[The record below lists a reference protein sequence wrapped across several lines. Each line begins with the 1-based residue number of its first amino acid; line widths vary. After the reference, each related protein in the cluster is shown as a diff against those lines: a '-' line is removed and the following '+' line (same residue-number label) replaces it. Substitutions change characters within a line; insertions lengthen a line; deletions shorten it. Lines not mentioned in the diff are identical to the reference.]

1 MLPEV
6 GSADYKG
13 AHTWDEVCA
22 HLPAAVAAVREA
34 MGFNVPEG
42 AEQAAAYK
50 AAVCAALDVDA
61 AYGFSDGIGE
71 GLQSM
76 TVGSFSASMGQQQGA
91 QASAYEQDMRR
102 AIQREL
108 SGTGLLYQGLG

>member
-34 MGFNVPEG
+34 IGFNVPEG
-42 AEQAAAYK
+42 EEQVAAYK
-50 AAVCAALDVDA
+50 AAVCAALDVNA
-61 AYGFSDGIGE
+61 AYGFSGGVAE

-76 TVGSFSASMGQQQGA
+76 TLGSFSVTLGQQDGQ
-91 QASAYEQDMRR
+91 SAYEQDMQR
-102 AIQREL
+102 AIRREL
-108 SGTGLLYQGLG
+108 SGTGLLCQRLG

>member
-6 GSADYKG
+6 GSADYRG

-22 HLPAAVAAVREA
+22 HLPAAVAAVREV

-42 AEQAAAYK
+42 EEQVAAYK

-61 AYGFSDGIGE
+61 AYGFSGGVAE

-76 TVGSFSASMGQQQGA
+76 TVGSLSVTLGLQDGQSVYG
-91 QASAYEQDMRR
+91 QDVQR
-102 AIQREL
+102 AIRREL
-108 SGTGLLYQGLG
+108 SGTGLLCQRLG

>member
-6 GSADYKG
+6 GSADYRG
-13 AHTWDEVCA
+13 ACTRDEVCA
-22 HLPAAVAAVREA
+22 HLPAAVAAVREV

-42 AEQAAAYK
+42 EEQVAAYK

-61 AYGFSDGIGE
+61 AYGFSGGVAE

-76 TVGSFSASMGQQQGA
+76 TVGSLSVTLGLQGGQ
-91 QASAYEQDMRR
+91 SAYEQDMQR
-102 AIQREL
+102 AIRREL
-108 SGTGLLYQGLG
+108 SGTGLLCQRLG

>member
-6 GSADYKG
+6 GSADYRG
-13 AHTWDEVCA
+13 AYTWDEVCA
-22 HLPAAVAAVREA
+22 HLPAAVAAVREV

-42 AEQAAAYK
+42 EEQVAAYK

-61 AYGFSDGIGE
+61 AYGFSGGVAE

-76 TVGSFSASMGQQQGA
+76 TLGSFSVALGQQQGG
-91 QASAYEQDMRR
+91 QSAYEQDMQR
-102 AIQREL
+102 AIRREL
-108 SGTGLLYQGLG
+108 SGTGLLCQRLG

>member
-13 AHTWDEVCA
+13 ARTWDEVCA
-22 HLPAAVAAVREA
+22 HLPAAVAAVREV
-34 MGFNVPEG
+34 MGFNEPEG
-42 AEQAAAYK
+42 EEQCRAYR

-61 AYGFSDGIGE
+61 AYGFSGGVAE

-76 TVGSFSASMGQQQGA
+76 TVGSFSATLGQQDGQ
-91 QASAYEQDMRR
+91 SAYEQDMQR
-102 AIQREL
+102 AVRREL
-108 SGTGLLYQGLG
+108 SGTGLLCQRLG

>member
-13 AHTWDEVCA
+13 AYTWDEVCA
-22 HLPAAVAAVREA
+22 HLPAAVAAVREV
-34 MGFNVPEG
+34 MGFNVPERE
-42 AEQAAAYK
+42 EQVAAYK

-61 AYGFSDGIGE
+61 AYGFSGGVAE

-76 TVGSFSASMGQQQGA
+76 TVGSFSVTLGQQDGQ
-91 QASAYEQDMRR
+91 SAYEQDMQR
-102 AIQREL
+102 AIRREL
-108 SGTGLLYQGLG
+108 SGTGLLCQRLG

>member
-13 AHTWDEVCA
+13 AHTWGEVCA
-22 HLPAAVAAVREA
+22 HLPAAVAAVREV

-42 AEQAAAYK
+42 AEQVAAYK

-61 AYGFSDGIGE
+61 AYGFSGGVAE
-71 GLQSM
+71 SLQSM
-76 TVGSFSASMGQQQGA
+76 TVGSFSVTLGQQDGQ
-91 QASAYEQDMRR
+91 SAYEQDMQR
-102 AIQREL
+102 AIRREL
-108 SGTGLLYQGLG
+108 SSTGLLCQRLG

>member
-22 HLPAAVAAVREA
+22 HLPAAVSAVRQA
-34 MGFNVPEG
+34 MGFNRPEG
-42 AEQAAAYK
+42 EEQERAYK

-61 AYGFSDGIGE
+61 AYGFSGGVAE

-76 TVGSFSASMGQQQGA
+76 TLGSFSATMGQQQGGP
-91 QASAYEQDMRR
+91 SAYDLDMRR
-102 AIQREL
+102 AIEREL
-108 SGTGLLYQGLG
+108 SGTGLLYCGLG

>member
-6 GSADYKG
+6 GSADYRG

-22 HLPAAVAAVREA
+22 HLPAAVAAVREV

-42 AEQAAAYK
+42 EEQVAAYK

-61 AYGFSDGIGE
+61 AYGFSGGVAE

-76 TVGSFSASMGQQQGA
+76 TVGSLSVTLGLQDGQ
-91 QASAYEQDMRR
+91 SAYEQDVQR
-102 AIQREL
+102 AIRREL
-108 SGTGLLYQGLG
+108 SGTGLLCQRLG

>member
-22 HLPAAVAAVREA
+22 HLPAAVAAVREV

-42 AEQAAAYK
+42 EEQVAAYK

-61 AYGFSDGIGE
+61 AYGFSGGVAE
-71 GLQSM
+71 NLQSM
-76 TVGSFSASMGQQQGA
+76 TVGSFSVTLGQQDGQ
-91 QASAYEQDMRR
+91 SAYEQDMQR
-102 AIQREL
+102 AIRHEL
-108 SGTGLLYQGLG
+108 SGTGLLCQRLG

>member
-13 AHTWDEVCA
+13 AHTWSEVCA
-22 HLPAAVAAVREA
+22 HLPAAVAAVREV

-42 AEQAAAYK
+42 AEQVAAYK

-61 AYGFSDGIGE
+61 TYGFSDGVAE
-71 GLQSM
+71 SLQSM
-76 TVGSFSASMGQQQGA
+76 TVGSLSVTLGLQDGQ
-91 QASAYEQDMRR
+91 SAYEQDMQR
-102 AIQREL
+102 AIRREL
-108 SGTGLLYQGLG
+108 SGTGLLCQRLG

>member
-22 HLPAAVAAVREA
+22 HLPAAVAAVREV
-34 MGFNVPEG
+34 MGFNVPERE
-42 AEQAAAYK
+42 EQVAAYK

-61 AYGFSDGIGE
+61 AYGFSGGVAE

-76 TVGSFSASMGQQQGA
+76 TVGSFSVTLGQQDGQ
-91 QASAYEQDMRR
+91 SAYEQDMQR
-102 AIQREL
+102 AIRREL
-108 SGTGLLYQGLG
+108 SGTGLLCQRLG